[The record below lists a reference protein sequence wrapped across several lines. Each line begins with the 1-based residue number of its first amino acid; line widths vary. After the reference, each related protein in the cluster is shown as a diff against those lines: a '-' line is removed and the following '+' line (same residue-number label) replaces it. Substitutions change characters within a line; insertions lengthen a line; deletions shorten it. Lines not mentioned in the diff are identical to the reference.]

1 MRYPN
6 SAEAFILQATGQ
18 VINPAVVPGGSA
30 YRFPF
35 QIHRS
40 IRLS

>member
-6 SAEAFILQATGQ
+6 SAEATIPQATGQ
-18 VINPAVVPGGSA
+18 VINPAEVLGGSA
-30 YRFPF
+30 YRFPS